1 MTDTQ
6 ALIERP
12 YLIRKQGAW
21 YRPNCSGYT
30 ISAIQAGRYSLDEA
44 ERYTHPNGKDGP
56 RDGMHYV
63 HEDDVGEDVW
73 KAFRTLTTALTE
85 ANTKLVKAGEDAARY
100 HWLRDHSCPPHN
112 FYISVPDEFYGVRYS
127 SADVDIYI
135 DEARACLAELGEG

>member
-6 ALIERP
+6 ALIERLRHCSQNTKDE
-12 YLIRKQGAW
+12 YLHEL
-21 YRPNCSGYT
+21 T
-30 ISAIQAGRYSLDEA
+30 GRA
-44 ERYTHPNGKDGP
+44 
-56 RDGMHYV
+56 
-63 HEDDVGEDVW
+63 
-73 KAFRTLTTALTE
+73 ATALTE